1 MFDNED
7 KSDDGELGMFSE
19 DEEEMI
25 FELRE
30 DDVDIID
37 NEEENLLKFS
47 MIIDVKVFESL
58 FMLVMD
64 YDDSNDRLSDIEK
77 ILLDL
82 KKKFNE
88 KIKYVKKL
96 KISDKIL
103 DYSKKL
109 LNSLI

>member
-77 ILLDL
+77 ILLDF

>member
-1 MFDNED
+1 
-7 KSDDGELGMFSE
+7 MFSE

-25 FELRE
+25 FESRE

>member
-25 FELRE
+25 FESRE

-77 ILLDL
+77 NLLDF

>member
-82 KKKFNE
+82 KKIFNE

>member
-103 DYSKKL
+103 DYSKIL

>member
-1 MFDNED
+1 
-7 KSDDGELGMFSE
+7 MFSE

>member
-1 MFDNED
+1 
-7 KSDDGELGMFSE
+7 MFSE

-88 KIKYVKKL
+88 KRKYVKKL

>member
-88 KIKYVKKL
+88 KIKYVKKF
-96 KISDKIL
+96 KFSDKIL